1 MTVTEG
7 AIMLAAAATG
17 GLMNAMAGGGTIV
30 TFPILV
36 FLGEPAIIANATST
50 VALLPGAAAS
60 MAGYGREVASHRE
73 WLKTLLLPSV
83 VGGGIGS
90 LLLLRTPEKT
100 FANLAPLLV
109 LFATLLFIW
118 QGILARRRDRRL
130 AAGPGDGAAAGDAPP
145 SLSLSRGRWLT
156 AILFQ
161 FAISIYGGYFGAA
174 IGILMLAVLGFLGL
188 TNIFAMNGLKNFFGF
203 CINGVAAAYFIL
215 RGAVVWPVALL
226 MMAGAVALVLPS
238 LAVIPRESPTEDRTE
253 HAVVRDR
260 HDLNVTVVARGWI
273 VLGMTLLNTYVLY
286 FFSDILGV
294 RDASLGTGMVAG
306 AALLGAIAS
315 SVAAGLLSDKFDRRA
330 VVALSGVPMVL
341 AALGFA
347 IAPDQRF
354 IFVYAAL
361 FGLGYGGVF
370 SVGWALA
377 LDAIPALGDA
387 ARDLGV
393 WATLSNLPG
402 VAAPAL
408 GAFIIAHGDSSPQG
422 SAMDDDGGPPP
433 SGWGHFVWWI
443 GHFHPAMTVFPIG
456 CLLAAVLA
464 ELLFMTTQRLW
475 LEGAARFCIIIATV
489 GAVITAPLRKRLGLD
504 A

>member
-1 MTVTEG
+1 MTPTDA

-60 MAGYGREVASHRE
+60 MAGYGKEVASHRE

-109 LFATLLFIW
+109 LFATLLFLW
-118 QGILARRRDRRL
+118 QGFLARRRDRGL
-130 AAGPGDGAAAGDAPP
+130 AAGTGAGAGAGAAAGDAPP
-145 SLSLSRGRWLT
+145 SLRLSRRRWLT

-226 MMAGAVALVLPS
+226 MMAGS
-238 LAVIPRESPTEDRTE
+238 I
-253 HAVVRDR
+253 
-260 HDLNVTVVARGWI
+260 
-273 VLGMTLLNTYVLY
+273 
-286 FFSDILGV
+286 
-294 RDASLGTGMVAG
+294 AG
-306 AALLGAIAS
+306 
-315 SVAAGLLSDKFDRRA
+315 
-330 VVALSGVPMVL
+330 
-341 AALGFA
+341 
-347 IAPDQRF
+347 
-354 IFVYAAL
+354 
-361 FGLGYGGVF
+361 GYGG
-370 SVGWALA
+370 ARLA
-377 LDAIPALGDA
+377 QVIGKEK
-387 ARDLGV
+387 AR
-393 WATLSNLPG
+393 
-402 VAAPAL
+402 
-408 GAFIIAHGDSSPQG
+408 
-422 SAMDDDGGPPP
+422 
-433 SGWGHFVWWI
+433 
-443 GHFHPAMTVFPIG
+443 
-456 CLLAAVLA
+456 AAVVIIGFVVTA
-464 ELLFMTTQRLW
+464 ILFWQRL
-475 LEGAARFCIIIATV
+475 RS
-489 GAVITAPLRKRLGLD
+489 
-504 A
+504 

>member
-30 TFPILV
+30 TFPTLV

-90 LLLLRTPEKT
+90 ILLLRTEEKT

-118 QGILARRRDRRL
+118 QGILSRRRERRL
-130 AAGPGDGAAAGDAPP
+130 AGGPDAGAAASDAPP
-145 SLSLSRGRWLT
+145 SLHLSRGRWLT

-226 MMAGAVALVLPS
+226 MMAGS
-238 LAVIPRESPTEDRTE
+238 I
-253 HAVVRDR
+253 
-260 HDLNVTVVARGWI
+260 
-273 VLGMTLLNTYVLY
+273 
-286 FFSDILGV
+286 
-294 RDASLGTGMVAG
+294 AG
-306 AALLGAIAS
+306 
-315 SVAAGLLSDKFDRRA
+315 
-330 VVALSGVPMVL
+330 
-341 AALGFA
+341 
-347 IAPDQRF
+347 
-354 IFVYAAL
+354 
-361 FGLGYGGVF
+361 GYGG
-370 SVGWALA
+370 ARLA
-377 LDAIPALGDA
+377 QVIGKEK
-387 ARDLGV
+387 AR
-393 WATLSNLPG
+393 
-402 VAAPAL
+402 
-408 GAFIIAHGDSSPQG
+408 
-422 SAMDDDGGPPP
+422 
-433 SGWGHFVWWI
+433 
-443 GHFHPAMTVFPIG
+443 
-456 CLLAAVLA
+456 AAVVVIGFVVTA
-464 ELLFMTTQRLW
+464 ILFWQR
-475 LEGAARFCIIIATV
+475 ARS
-489 GAVITAPLRKRLGLD
+489 
-504 A
+504 

>member
-60 MAGYGREVASHRE
+60 LAGYGREVASHRE

-118 QGILARRRDRRL
+118 QGMLARRRARRSSVESAAATAVAAATVAARPGAAPAAVAGADRGL
-130 AAGPGDGAAAGDAPP
+130 EAGPGDGAAASDAPP
-145 SLSLSRGRWLT
+145 SLRLSRGRWLT

-226 MMAGAVALVLPS
+226 MMAGS
-238 LAVIPRESPTEDRTE
+238 I
-253 HAVVRDR
+253 
-260 HDLNVTVVARGWI
+260 
-273 VLGMTLLNTYVLY
+273 
-286 FFSDILGV
+286 
-294 RDASLGTGMVAG
+294 AG
-306 AALLGAIAS
+306 
-315 SVAAGLLSDKFDRRA
+315 
-330 VVALSGVPMVL
+330 
-341 AALGFA
+341 
-347 IAPDQRF
+347 
-354 IFVYAAL
+354 
-361 FGLGYGGVF
+361 GYGG
-370 SVGWALA
+370 ARLA
-377 LDAIPALGDA
+377 QVIGKER
-387 ARDLGV
+387 AR
-393 WATLSNLPG
+393 
-402 VAAPAL
+402 
-408 GAFIIAHGDSSPQG
+408 
-422 SAMDDDGGPPP
+422 
-433 SGWGHFVWWI
+433 
-443 GHFHPAMTVFPIG
+443 
-456 CLLAAVLA
+456 AAVVVIGFVVTA
-464 ELLFMTTQRLW
+464 ILFWQR
-475 LEGAARFCIIIATV
+475 ARS
-489 GAVITAPLRKRLGLD
+489 
-504 A
+504 

>member
-7 AIMLAAAATG
+7 AIMLAASATG

-118 QGILARRRDRRL
+118 QGILGRRRARRFP
-130 AAGPGDGAAAGDAPP
+130 AAGADRGLAGGPDGAATSDAPP
-145 SLSLSRGRWLT
+145 SLHLSRGRWLT
-156 AILFQ
+156 AIVFQ

-226 MMAGAVALVLPS
+226 MMAGS
-238 LAVIPRESPTEDRTE
+238 I
-253 HAVVRDR
+253 
-260 HDLNVTVVARGWI
+260 
-273 VLGMTLLNTYVLY
+273 
-286 FFSDILGV
+286 
-294 RDASLGTGMVAG
+294 AG
-306 AALLGAIAS
+306 
-315 SVAAGLLSDKFDRRA
+315 
-330 VVALSGVPMVL
+330 
-341 AALGFA
+341 
-347 IAPDQRF
+347 
-354 IFVYAAL
+354 
-361 FGLGYGGVF
+361 GYGG
-370 SVGWALA
+370 ARLA
-377 LDAIPALGDA
+377 QVIGKEK
-387 ARDLGV
+387 AR
-393 WATLSNLPG
+393 
-402 VAAPAL
+402 
-408 GAFIIAHGDSSPQG
+408 
-422 SAMDDDGGPPP
+422 
-433 SGWGHFVWWI
+433 
-443 GHFHPAMTVFPIG
+443 
-456 CLLAAVLA
+456 AAVVVIGFVVTA
-464 ELLFMTTQRLW
+464 ILFWQR
-475 LEGAARFCIIIATV
+475 ARS
-489 GAVITAPLRKRLGLD
+489 
-504 A
+504 

>member
-1 MTVTEG
+1 MTVAEG

-30 TFPILV
+30 TFPTLV

-73 WLKTLLLPSV
+73 WLKTLLLPSI

-118 QGILARRRDRRL
+118 QGIWSRRRARRSLAAAAGADGGL
-130 AAGPGDGAAAGDAPP
+130 AAGPGDAADAGDAPP
-145 SLSLSRGRWLT
+145 SLRLSRGRWLT

-226 MMAGAVALVLPS
+226 MMAGS
-238 LAVIPRESPTEDRTE
+238 I
-253 HAVVRDR
+253 
-260 HDLNVTVVARGWI
+260 
-273 VLGMTLLNTYVLY
+273 
-286 FFSDILGV
+286 
-294 RDASLGTGMVAG
+294 AG
-306 AALLGAIAS
+306 
-315 SVAAGLLSDKFDRRA
+315 
-330 VVALSGVPMVL
+330 
-341 AALGFA
+341 
-347 IAPDQRF
+347 
-354 IFVYAAL
+354 
-361 FGLGYGGVF
+361 GYGG
-370 SVGWALA
+370 ARLA
-377 LDAIPALGDA
+377 QVIGKEK
-387 ARDLGV
+387 AR
-393 WATLSNLPG
+393 
-402 VAAPAL
+402 
-408 GAFIIAHGDSSPQG
+408 
-422 SAMDDDGGPPP
+422 
-433 SGWGHFVWWI
+433 
-443 GHFHPAMTVFPIG
+443 
-456 CLLAAVLA
+456 AAVVVIGFVVTA
-464 ELLFMTTQRLW
+464 ILFWQR
-475 LEGAARFCIIIATV
+475 ARS
-489 GAVITAPLRKRLGLD
+489 
-504 A
+504 

>member
-1 MTVTEG
+1 MTVTEE

-118 QGILARRRDRRL
+118 QGMLNRRRARRSPAGSAAATAPAAAEVTAPPGAPPTVAGAAPRL
-130 AAGPGDGAAAGDAPP
+130 AVGTDAGAAASDAPP
-145 SLSLSRGRWLT
+145 SLRLSRGRWLT
-156 AILFQ
+156 AIVFQ

-226 MMAGAVALVLPS
+226 MMAGS
-238 LAVIPRESPTEDRTE
+238 I
-253 HAVVRDR
+253 
-260 HDLNVTVVARGWI
+260 
-273 VLGMTLLNTYVLY
+273 
-286 FFSDILGV
+286 
-294 RDASLGTGMVAG
+294 AG
-306 AALLGAIAS
+306 
-315 SVAAGLLSDKFDRRA
+315 
-330 VVALSGVPMVL
+330 
-341 AALGFA
+341 
-347 IAPDQRF
+347 
-354 IFVYAAL
+354 
-361 FGLGYGGVF
+361 GYGG
-370 SVGWALA
+370 ARLA
-377 LDAIPALGDA
+377 QVIGKEK
-387 ARDLGV
+387 AR
-393 WATLSNLPG
+393 
-402 VAAPAL
+402 
-408 GAFIIAHGDSSPQG
+408 
-422 SAMDDDGGPPP
+422 
-433 SGWGHFVWWI
+433 
-443 GHFHPAMTVFPIG
+443 
-456 CLLAAVLA
+456 AAVVVIGLVVTA
-464 ELLFMTTQRLW
+464 ILFWQR
-475 LEGAARFCIIIATV
+475 ARS
-489 GAVITAPLRKRLGLD
+489 
-504 A
+504 